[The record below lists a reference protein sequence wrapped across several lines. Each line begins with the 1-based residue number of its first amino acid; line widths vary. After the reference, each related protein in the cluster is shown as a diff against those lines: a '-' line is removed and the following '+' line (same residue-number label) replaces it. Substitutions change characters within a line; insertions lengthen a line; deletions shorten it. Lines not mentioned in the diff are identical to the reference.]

1 MSVRSRREDNILVR
15 YAYAITGALLL
26 GGATATLAL
35 NPSGAQVAQNE
46 PGTIQA
52 AVPKAGAPLSF
63 ADMVAKLQPAVVNI
77 STKQTINQPAQA
89 NPFSGTPFEGLF
101 GGQGGGAPSR
111 PREGASLGSGFLI
124 SPDGYV
130 VTNAHVIAPG
140 ARGATVNSITVTLSD
155 NKEYV
160 AKVIGQD
167 RDSDLALLKIEA
179 RNLPFVRWG
188 DSAKARVGDWVVA
201 IGEPFGLG
209 GTVTAGIVSAIN
221 RVTGQGGAYD
231 RFIQTDASINQGNS
245 GGPMFDL
252 NGNVIGVNSQIFSQ
266 SGGNIGIGFAIPAAT
281 AKPIIETFMK
291 GGTISRG
298 YLGVTLGG
306 AVNEDFAAALGIPK
320 NQGELIAGV
329 EPTGP
334 AAKGGLRPGDV
345 VVKVNDQAVTPDQT
359 LSYLVSN
366 VKPGSTARL
375 DVLRDGKPVALS
387 VTVAPRPSAE
397 QLTATLNG
405 GEDSGGFGTD
415 GDDDAQDDG
424 ATSPAGATLGLNVQ
438 PLTPGI
444 ARAVGVPTTVQGV
457 VIASVASTSDASG
470 KLQRGDVIQ
479 SVNGAP
485 VRTAADMARAVAAAK
500 AAGRPQVLVL
510 AMRGR
515 NPARFIPI
523 KIKG

>member
-1 MSVRSRREDNILVR
+1 MR
-15 YAYAITGALLL
+15 YAYAITSALLL

-52 AVPKAGAPLSF
+52 AVPKAGAPMSF

-111 PREGASLGSGFLI
+111 PRQGASLGSGFLI

-140 ARGATVNSITVTLSD
+140 ARGATVNSISVTLSD

-179 RNLPFVRWG
+179 SNLPFVRWG

-266 SGGNIGIGFAIPAAT
+266 SGGNIGIGFAIPAAV
-281 AKPIIETFMK
+281 AKPIIATFMK
-291 GGTISRG
+291 GGTIERG
-298 YLGVTLGG
+298 YIGVQLQPGG
-306 AVNEDFAAALGIPK
+306 TINEDTAAALGIPK
-320 NQGELIAGV
+320 NQGELINDVTAG
-329 EPTGP
+329 GP
-334 AAKGGLRPGDV
+334 AAKAGVRAGDV
-345 VVKVNDQAVTPDQT
+345 VTKVNGQPVTVDQS

-366 VKPGSTARL
+366 VKPGQTARL
-375 DVLRDGKPVALS
+375 DILRNGKPTSANV
-387 VTVAPRPSAE
+387 VVVPRPSADK
-397 QLTATLNG
+397 LAAVVG
-405 GEDSGGFGTD
+405 GDAQGFGTD
-415 GDDDAQDDG
+415 DGDDGDDS
-424 ATSPAGATLGLNVQ
+424 ATPAAPTAGAALGIGVQ
-438 PLTPGI
+438 PLTPAI
-444 ARAVGVPTTVQGV
+444 AQAVGVEASTQGV
-457 VIASVASTSDASG
+457 VIAVVAQTSDAYG
-470 KLQRGDVIQ
+470 KL
-479 SVNGAP
+479 
-485 VRTAADMARAVAAAK
+485 
-500 AAGRPQVLVL
+500 
-510 AMRGR
+510 
-515 NPARFIPI
+515 
-523 KIKG
+523 